1 MTDIVL
7 VRHGETEFNR
17 EGVFRG
23 RYDVGL
29 NEAGREQA
37 AATAAALAR
46 EPIAAV
52 YSSPLSRA
60 LDTARPI
67 AGRHGLKPAVDEA
80 FHNIDLG
87 EWQGA
92 KKETVRLEQA
102 EAWAQW
108 TTEPERMRI
117 PGGETLAEV
126 RSRAFPRLEE
136 LATAHDGER
145 IAIVTHR
152 SVIRVLAGA
161 VLGMTEGYFW
171 HFYMDN
177 AGFSILRQNGAGYII
192 VQWNENCHLTDT
204 VYERY

>member
-23 RYDVGL
+23 RSDVGL
-29 NEAGREQA
+29 NETGREQA
-37 AATAAALAR
+37 AAAADALAR
-46 EPIAAV
+46 EPITAV

-60 LDTARPI
+60 IDTARPI
-67 AGRHGLKPAVDEA
+67 AERHGIEPIVDEA

-92 KKETVRLEQA
+92 KKEMVRIERP
-102 EAWAQW
+102 EAWALW
-108 TTEPERMRI
+108 TTEPEQLRI

-126 RSRAFPRLEE
+126 RARAFPRLEQ
-136 LATAHDGER
+136 LASKHDGER
-145 IAIVTHR
+145 IAIISHR

-171 HFYMDN
+171 RFYMDN
-177 AGFSILRQNGAGYII
+177 AGFSLLRRNGSGYVI
-192 VQWNENCHLTDT
+192 VQWNESCHLTDAI
-204 VYERY
+204 YERY

>member
-23 RYDVGL
+23 RVDVGL
-29 NEAGREQA
+29 NDTGREQA
-37 AATAAALAR
+37 LAAAEALSR
-46 EPIAAV
+46 DPLAAV

-60 LDTARPI
+60 FDTARPI
-67 AGRHGLKPAVDEA
+67 AERHGLEPVVDEA

-92 KKETVRLEQA
+92 KKEMVRLEQPD
-102 EAWAQW
+102 AWAKW
-108 TTEPERMRI
+108 TTEPELLRI
-117 PGGETLAEV
+117 PGGETLAEI
-126 RSRAFPRLEE
+126 RARAFPRLEA
-136 LATAHDGER
+136 LAAAHEGQR
-145 IAIVTHR
+145 IAVVSHR

-171 HFYMDN
+171 RFYMDN
-177 AGFSILRQNGAGYII
+177 AGYSVLRQNGTGFVI
-192 VQWNENCHLTDT
+192 VSWNENCHLTSKF
-204 VYERY
+204 YERY

>member
-23 RYDVGL
+23 RVDVGL
-29 NEAGREQA
+29 NDAGRRQASA
-37 AATAAALAR
+37 AAEALAR

-67 AGRHGLKPAVDEA
+67 ASRHGVEPVIDEA
-80 FHNIDLG
+80 FQNIDLG

-92 KKETVRLEQA
+92 KKETVRLEQP
-102 EAWAQW
+102 EAWALW
-108 TTEPERMRI
+108 TTEPEQLRI

-126 RSRAFPRLEE
+126 RARAFPRLSE
-136 LATAHDGER
+136 LAVKHDGER
-145 IAIVTHR
+145 IAIVSHR

-161 VLGMTEGYFW
+161 VLGMTDGYFW
-171 HFYMDN
+171 RFYMDN
-177 AGFSILRQNGAGYII
+177 AGFSILRLNGTGYVI

-204 VYERY
+204 MYERY

>member
-23 RYDVGL
+23 RFDVGL

-46 EPIAAV
+46 EPLAAV

-60 LDTARPI
+60 LETARPI
-67 AGRHGLKPAVDEA
+67 AAKHCLEPVIDEA

-92 KKETVRLEQA
+92 KKETVRLTQP
-102 EAWAQW
+102 EAWALW
-108 TTEPERMRI
+108 TTEPERLRI

-126 RSRAFPRLEE
+126 RARAFPRLEE
-136 LATAHDGER
+136 LAAEHEGER
-145 IAIVTHR
+145 IAIVSHR

-161 VLGMTEGYFW
+161 ILGMAEGYFW
-171 HFYMDN
+171 RFYMDN
-177 AGFSILRQNGAGYII
+177 AGFSVLRQNGTGYVI

-204 VYERY
+204 FYERY

>member
-29 NEAGREQA
+29 NDAGRKQALA
-37 AATAAALAR
+37 AAEALAR

-52 YSSPLSRA
+52 YSSPLLRA
-60 LDTARPI
+60 LDTAGPI
-67 AGRHGLKPAVDEA
+67 AARHGSEPIVDEA

-92 KKETVRLEQA
+92 KKETVRVEQP
-102 EAWAQW
+102 EAWALW
-108 TTEPERMRI
+108 TTEPEHMRI
-117 PGGETLAEV
+117 PGGETLGEV
-126 RSRAFPRLEE
+126 RARAFPRLAD
-136 LATAHDGER
+136 LAVKHDGQR

-171 HFYMDN
+171 RFYMDN
-177 AGFSILRQNGAGYII
+177 AGFSVLRRDGTGYVI

-204 VYERY
+204 VHERY

>member
-23 RYDVGL
+23 RIDVGL
-29 NEAGREQA
+29 NDTGRDQA
-37 AATAAALAR
+37 VAAAAALAAK
-46 EPIAAV
+46 PLAAV

-67 AGRHGLKPAVDEA
+67 AGRHGLEPVIDEA

-92 KKETVRLEQA
+92 KKDVVRLEQP
-102 EAWAQW
+102 EAWVLW
-108 TTEPERMRI
+108 TTEPERLRI
-117 PGGETLAEV
+117 PGGETLAEL
-126 RSRAFPRLEE
+126 RARAFPKFEE
-136 LATAHDGER
+136 LAERHDGER
-145 IAIVTHR
+145 IAIVSHR

-171 HFYMDN
+171 RFYMDN
-177 AGFSILRQNGAGYII
+177 AGYSVLKRNGTGYVI
-192 VQWNENCHLTDT
+192 VQWNENCHLTDS